1 MEIVEEISVRL
12 RFAKKIKSSLMSFH
26 HVEFDFSKPDN
37 GIKVIDGLLIDKYL
51 LMLPEID
58 IEHS

>member
-1 MEIVEEISVRL
+1 
-12 RFAKKIKSSLMSFH
+12 MSFH
-26 HVEFDFSKPDN
+26 HVDFDFSKPDN

-51 LMLPEID
+51 LMLPEIE